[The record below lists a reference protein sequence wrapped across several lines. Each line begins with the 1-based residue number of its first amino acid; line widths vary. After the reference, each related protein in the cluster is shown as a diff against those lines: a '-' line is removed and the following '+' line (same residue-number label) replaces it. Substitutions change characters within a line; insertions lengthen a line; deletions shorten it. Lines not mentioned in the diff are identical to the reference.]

1 MIVYSSYKLA
11 EVDRLQA
18 AVGPRRVRRRGHAL
32 RALAAH
38 LAPGHRPL
46 QQVSC
51 PLHWSVEEMAPFAEG
66 RILLPEGTRGTT
78 ISKTYLPLWVS
89 ERLGE
94 SGHRASFT
102 QLTGNLVLKSTYW
115 FFIS

>member
-1 MIVYSSYKLA
+1 MAYFFASLSCIIFYSSDKLLKLA

-46 QQVSC
+46 QQVSYWR
-51 PLHWSVEEMAPFAEG
+51 LAEKTG
-66 RILLPEGTRGTT
+66 WAIW
-78 ISKTYLPLWVS
+78 SKTTFCCRCNKS
-89 ERLGE
+89 C
-94 SGHRASFT
+94 A
-102 QLTGNLVLKSTYW
+102 LVQEIYTVAEL
-115 FFIS
+115 II